1 MAPALAGDL
10 TRPLGVKAHDSAQ
23 QDGLRLV
30 TRQGRDKGEGLLR
43 GDGLD
48 GALCPVLAASD
59 EGEILDRNW
68 HGRRMAAGT
77 AQVVRGPVLGKGGRL
92 GISSSWDQWHD

>member
-10 TRPLGVKAHDSAQ
+10 TSPLGVKAHDGAQ
-23 QDGLRLV
+23 QDGLCLV

-48 GALCPVLAASD
+48 GA
-59 EGEILDRNW
+59 ILDGNW

-77 AQVVRGPVLGKGGRL
+77 AQVVHGPVLGDGGRL
-92 GISSSWDQWHD
+92 GIFLFLGLVA